1 MSESSGEE
9 AEGIQWIPYSL
20 RKEWSDVK
28 PLEQNEGK
36 DPVARIAYSEKCKLL
51 SIVELINHLNPIPHG
66 LFACYKYNTMPQ
78 RAR

>member
-51 SIVELINHLNPIPHG
+51 
-66 LFACYKYNTMPQ
+66 
-78 RAR
+78 